1 MKPTIYCFIASIL
14 FWNSF
19 LAAFMFA
26 IMAPMLPTMEAK
38 MSTPTR
44 KSMVTKAYLR
54 RQGSLDARCL
64 GYRVAKW
71 QGPKSYNEINFYP
84 QRKIPDLRDLSNFA
98 TLFGVRLEETVAFCG
113 LLQKKE
119 LGHFRPNHTAHI
131 NHKKCQ
137 CHCFTSSLK
146 STSTLQKARKRF

>member
-54 RQGSLDARCL
+54 RQGSLDARHL

-71 QGPKSYNEINFYP
+71 QGQKSYIMKSTFTPKENTRLKGPFKFCN
-84 QRKIPDLRDLSNFA
+84 SVW
-98 TLFGVRLEETVAFCG
+98 VRLEETVAFCR

-119 LGHFRPNHTAHI
+119 LGHVRPNHF

-137 CHCFTSSLK
+137 VCFTSSLK
-146 STSTLQKARKRF
+146 SSSILQKARKRI

>member
-1 MKPTIYCFIASIL
+1 
-14 FWNSF
+14 
-19 LAAFMFA
+19 MFA

-84 QRKIPDLRDLSNFA
+84 QRKIPDLKGKLGKILLLAQSFYL
-98 TLFGVRLEETVAFCG
+98 TLT
-113 LLQKKE
+113 
-119 LGHFRPNHTAHI
+119 
-131 NHKKCQ
+131 
-137 CHCFTSSLK
+137 
-146 STSTLQKARKRF
+146 KRSFNRQF